1 MCQLKHTQ
9 TKHPHFFSSVNA
21 LWSCFVCI
29 LLRVHIW
36 YTFHVRSYRKHHH
49 LFLSLTSRIYS
60 QCMWCFVF
68 EWQKV
73 IGCYVNISQVKR
85 QINTVSVYHAN
96 WTHPFTLHS
105 VEIFVKKFANFH
117 IHLEILLTAALWMA
131 LSMQLKVDSDF
142 CIHSGCW
149 FLQWNDLNSI
159 NFEHTWIEIYCV
171 SNSDWSKFSH
181 NRFRNLQKLCGKY
194 QIILRIFHI
203 KQVVKS

>member
-9 TKHPHFFSSVNA
+9 TKHPHLFFISERTV
-21 LWSCFVCI
+21 I
-29 LLRVHIW
+29 LFRVHPLTCAHLV
-36 YTFHVRSYRKHHH
+36 YVSRCSYRKHHH
-49 LFLSLTSRIYS
+49 LFLSLTNRIYS
-60 QCMWCFVF
+60 QCVWCFVF

-73 IGCYVNISQVKR
+73 IGWYVNISQVKR

-96 WTHPFTLHS
+96 WTHPFPLHS

-117 IHLEILLTAALWMA
+117 FHLGILLTAAFWMA
-131 LSMQLKVDSDF
+131 LSMQLKVDSNF

-149 FLQWNDLNSI
+149 FLQWNDPNSI
-159 NFEHTWIEIYCV
+159 NFEHIWIEIYWV
-171 SNSDWSKFSH
+171 SNSDGSKFSH
-181 NRFRNLQKLCGKY
+181 NRFRNLQN